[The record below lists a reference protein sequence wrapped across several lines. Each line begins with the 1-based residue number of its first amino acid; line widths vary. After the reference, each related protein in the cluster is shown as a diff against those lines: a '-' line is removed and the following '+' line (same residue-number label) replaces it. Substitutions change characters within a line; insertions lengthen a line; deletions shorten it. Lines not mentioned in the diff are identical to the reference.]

1 MDLSDYELG
10 VWISELGKYKKKCK
24 MQHCKREFAGRDNQ
38 FFCTEKCKSKHNND
52 KQKYRRSLA
61 KRYNNLILKANVIF
75 HDLIDD
81 WDSINIISKQ
91 DLFRKGYTEY
101 APGRQAKY
109 NIYHGEWWCIGSF
122 AHRISKDD
130 ENIIEFIYSENLN

>member
-1 MDLSDYELG
+1 
-10 VWISELGKYKKKCK
+10 
-24 MQHCKREFAGRDNQ
+24 MQHCKKEFAGRDNQ
-38 FFCTEKCKSKHNND
+38 VFCTEKCKSKHNND

-75 HDLIDD
+75 HDLIVDRE
-81 WDSINIISKQ
+81 SINIISKQ

-130 ENIIEFIYSENLN
+130 ENMVEFIYSENLN